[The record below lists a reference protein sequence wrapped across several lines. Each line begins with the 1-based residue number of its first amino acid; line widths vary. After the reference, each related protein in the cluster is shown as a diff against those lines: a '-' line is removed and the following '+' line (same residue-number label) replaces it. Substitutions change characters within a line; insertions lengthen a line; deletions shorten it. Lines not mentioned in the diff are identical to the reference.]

1 MISFWLWFLSSNA
14 FPTKLGVCMLNA
26 FQLNNN
32 RLSRFDTDQLGSL
45 VKSVWIDLVEP
56 SDDERNRIEQELGQ
70 NLATRIELEDIEAS
84 ARFFE
89 NEEGLHIHSFF
100 FYADAEDHA
109 GNATVAFTIRKDR
122 LYTLRERELPAF
134 RLYRM
139 RSRSQTLIDGNAYAL
154 LLDLFETKIEQLA
167 DKIENIYSDLE
178 ALSRIIMDGQQ
189 GDEYDNALATIAELE
204 DVGWKVRLC
213 LMDTQRALNFLVR
226 KTRLPSNELDKAREI
241 LRDIES
247 LLPHNESLF
256 QKVNFLLQAAMGF
269 INIEQNRII
278 KIFSVV
284 SVVFLPPTL
293 VASSYGMNFDF
304 MPELKWYFGYP
315 AAIILMIIAGV
326 APYLY
331 FKRRNW
337 L

>member
-1 MISFWLWFLSSNA
+1 
-14 FPTKLGVCMLNA
+14 MLNA
-26 FQLNNN
+26 FQLENN
-32 RLSRFDTDQLGSL
+32 RLSRFEPEETQDLSTALW
-45 VKSVWIDLVEP
+45 VDLVEP
-56 SDDERNRIEQELGQ
+56 DDDERSLVQQKLGQ
-70 NLATRIELEDIEAS
+70 NLATRPELADIEAS

-89 NEEGLHIHSFF
+89 DADGLHIHSFF
-100 FYADAEDHA
+100 FFEDAEDHA
-109 GNATVAFTIRKDR
+109 GNATVAFTIRNGR
-122 LYTLRERELPAF
+122 LFTLRERELPAF

-139 RSRSQTLIDGNAYAL
+139 RARSQSLADGNAYEL

-167 DKIENIYSDLE
+167 DEIETVYSDLE
-178 ALSRIIMDGQQ
+178 KLSRIIMEGQQ
-189 GDEYDNALATIAELE
+189 GDEYNEALSTLAELE
-204 DVGWKVRLC
+204 DIGWKVRLC

-226 KTRLPSNELDKAREI
+226 KARLPVGQLEQAREI

-269 INIEQNRII
+269 INIEQSRII

-293 VASSYGMNFDF
+293 VASSYGMNFEF
-304 MPELKWYFGYP
+304 MPELKWDLGYP
-315 AAIILMIIAGV
+315 AAIVLMILAGL

>member
-1 MISFWLWFLSSNA
+1 MLSA
-14 FPTKLGVCMLNA
+14 FKLDHS
-26 FQLNNN
+26 
-32 RLSRFDTDQLGSL
+32 RLTRLELEDENDKLTT
-45 VKSVWIDLVEP
+45 SVWVDLIEP
-56 SDDERNRIEQELGQ
+56 EEGERDRVQSELGQ
-70 NLATRIELEDIEAS
+70 SLATRPELEDIEAS

-89 NEEGLHIHSFF
+89 DEDGLHIHTFF
-100 FYADAEDHA
+100 FYEDADDHA
-109 GNATVAFTIRKDR
+109 GNSTVAFTIREGR

-139 RSRSQTLIDGNAYAL
+139 RARNQTLIDGNAFEL

-167 DKIENIYSDLE
+167 DEIENIYSALE
-178 ALSRIIMDGQQ
+178 KLSRVIMEGQQGEEYDQALSR
-189 GDEYDNALATIAELE
+189 LAELE
-204 DVGWKVRLC
+204 DIGWKVRLC

-226 KTRLPSNELDKAREI
+226 KARLPGNQLEQAREI

-256 QKVNFLLQAAMGF
+256 QKVNFLMQAAMGF

-293 VASSYGMNFDF
+293 VASSYGMNFEF
-304 MPELKWYFGYP
+304 MPELKWSFGYP
-315 AAIILMIIAGV
+315 AAIGLMILAGL

-331 FKRRNW
+331 FKRKNW